1 MFWHNPVCQTLY
13 SDVPTS
19 VFKYPVICMSFSLWV
34 PSTWEWNKTLW
45 LLFWWNVL
53 AVLYCFHVIC
63 STYCCKCYTPW
74 SSGMHRVH
82 VETQRNLMHVL
93 WFSTN
98 MWSIKSFLC
107 VYRDFW
113 STGVK
118 FSVSWF
124 MISYQLLVWIIYCWC
139 YSYAVSSSLSVF
151 QDACNNVKESIFVEP
166 VSGSWV
172 AHATVCTC
180 SVYNHREK

>member
-1 MFWHNPVCQTLY
+1 MLWHNPVCQTLY

-19 VFKYPVICMSFSLWV
+19 VFKCPVMFMSFSLWV

-82 VETQRNLMHVL
+82 VETRRNLMHVL
-93 WFSTN
+93 CFSTH
-98 MWSIKSFLC
+98 MWSIKSLC

-113 STGVK
+113 FFSFLVYDFLSIAGVD
-118 FSVSWF
+118 
-124 MISYQLLVWIIYCWC
+124 YLLLVLQLCCEFKLKCIQRCMQHC
-139 YSYAVSSSLSVF
+139 
-151 QDACNNVKESIFVEP
+151 
-166 VSGSWV
+166 
-172 AHATVCTC
+172 
-180 SVYNHREK
+180 